1 MHFTL
6 GLRPCIF
13 SSFLLK
19 IYLPPPSQNY
29 PVVPLYVS
37 TAYISRKW
45 DVESIEL
52 SAASVTMTNILMP
65 PSIQQGTIGVQRGE
79 RRSRPPPLFEFLC
92 TPLQGTACSIPLHD
106 QLLSSRINNVLYC
119 YMIRHVL
126 LVMIQKINFLG
137 MKRPLQITVPHSV
150 TICMSNVH

>member
-29 PVVPLYVS
+29 PVAPLYVS

-79 RRSRPPPLFEFLC
+79 RRSRPPPLFYVRPCKVQHVPYPC
-92 TPLQGTACSIPLHD
+92 TISCYLVGSIMFCIVPW
-106 QLLSSRINNVLYC
+106 
-119 YMIRHVL
+119 
-126 LVMIQKINFLG
+126 LG
-137 MKRPLQITVPHSV
+137 MSSKKHQP
-150 TICMSNVH
+150 SNDTKDKLFRHEATSAN